1 MDYSTLSNDPA
12 EPSPWGSPRP
22 DSNTF
27 ASAGQVTDVP
37 SAPLPPHQQSPY
49 GDYQESE
56 SGFAQ
61 GAAVEEA
68 AETPQGAQAG
78 EPASGQQPQSTARS
92 EGPARYQTGARQN
105 TRPPAPA
112 YKLQGKI
119 TALERTGKKDPVLR
133 FDVYVCLRPL
143 FVRK

>member
-1 MDYSTLSNDPA
+1 MSNDPA

-22 DSNTF
+22 DSNSF

-49 GDYQESE
+49 GNYQESE
-56 SGFAQ
+56 AGIAQ
-61 GAAVEEA
+61 GAAPEAA

-78 EPASGQQPQSTARS
+78 EPASGQQPPSTANQQSPRS

-105 TRPPAPA
+105 ARPPAPA

-119 TALERTGKKDPVLR
+119 TALERTGKKDPILR
-133 FDVYVCLRPL
+133 FDVYVCSRRL
-143 FVRK
+143 FVR

>member
-1 MDYSTLSNDPA
+1 MSNDLA
-12 EPSPWGSPRP
+12 EPSPWGSPHP

-49 GDYQESE
+49 GNYQDTE
-56 SGFAQ
+56 SGIAQ
-61 GAAVEEA
+61 GAAPGEA
-68 AETPQGAQAG
+68 AGTPQSAQAG
-78 EPASGQQPQSTARS
+78 ETASSQQPQSTVNQQSPRS
-92 EGPARYQTGARQN
+92 DGPARYQTGARQN
-105 TRPPAPA
+105 AARPPAPA

-133 FDVYVCLRPL
+133 FDVYVCLRCFL
-143 FVRK
+143 